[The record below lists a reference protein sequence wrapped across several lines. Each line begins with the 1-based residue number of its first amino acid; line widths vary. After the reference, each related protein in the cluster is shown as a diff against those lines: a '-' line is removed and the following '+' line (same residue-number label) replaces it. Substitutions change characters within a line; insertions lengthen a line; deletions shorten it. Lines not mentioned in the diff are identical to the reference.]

1 MGDFP
6 EVQWLR
12 QHASNAGDVG
22 LIPGQGTK
30 ILPDIKLQQKMF
42 KKKADRIMTSGLT
55 GLHIKVTLPGES
67 RNLETGS
74 PWEGRSLQGPPGPR
88 CPRTSNTEPKK
99 A

>member
-1 MGDFP
+1 
-6 EVQWLR
+6 
-12 QHASNAGDVG
+12 
-22 LIPGQGTK
+22 
-30 ILPDIKLQQKMF
+30 
-42 KKKADRIMTSGLT
+42 MTSGLT

-74 PWEGRSLQGPPGPR
+74 PWEGQSLQGPPGPR